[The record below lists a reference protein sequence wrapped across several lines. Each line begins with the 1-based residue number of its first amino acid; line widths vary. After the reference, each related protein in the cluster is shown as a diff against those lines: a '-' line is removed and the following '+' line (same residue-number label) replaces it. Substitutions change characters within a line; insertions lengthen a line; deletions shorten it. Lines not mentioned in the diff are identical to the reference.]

1 MLRRLLAA
9 ALAVVL
15 LAGSTS
21 WADDPEAKPAEEQ
34 QPAGEKQPDQQAL
47 FDKFEQTMTGAKLTG
62 KFTIVGKEDMDPKQ
76 ETCEI
81 TSVQKL
87 EQGDYWL
94 FKARVKYGDKDVT
107 VPMPLEVKWAGDT
120 PIITLSE
127 TTIPTL
133 GTFSARV
140 VIHNDWYAGT
150 WIHGKVG
157 GHLFGT
163 ISREEKEEE

>member
-1 MLRRLLAA
+1 MLCRLLVPSLAIA
-9 ALAVVL
+9 LLAVS
-15 LAGSTS
+15 AS
-21 WADDPEAKPAEEQ
+21 WADDPEAKPAE
-34 QPAGEKQPDQQAL
+34 EKQPDQQAL
-47 FDKFEQTMTGAKLTG
+47 FDKFEQTMAGAKLTG
-62 KFTIVGKEDMDPKQ
+62 KFTIVGKEDMEPKE
-76 ETCEI
+76 ETYVI
-81 TSVQKL
+81 SGVQKL
-87 EQGDYWL
+87 EKGDYWL

-163 ISREEKEEE
+163 ISREKKEEQ